1 MQFLPNSLNY
11 LQNKFKSFLNFT
23 LSKKLLFIISII
35 IFVSLIFSLLF
46 FSTNL
51 FSLNNNQNGL
61 IEDNPN
67 IDFINYNSFA
77 SGYLKPDIIKS
88 DNVKIEILSSNIIQG
103 TFSREGY
110 EYLDLQIKVSNI
122 SNQQL
127 EIDSSFNMEVRDE
140 KGNVYSDASYFTSS
154 SGFIEEVIPV
164 GAFMIKNV
172 SFEVPVDAKFLDF
185 YYFPNFLD
193 LSSYLKTPIKDLR

>member
-1 MQFLPNSLNY
+1 
-11 LQNKFKSFLNFT
+11 
-23 LSKKLLFIISII
+23 
-35 IFVSLIFSLLF
+35 LF

-61 IEDNPN
+61 IENNPN
-67 IDFINYNSFA
+67 IGFVDYNSFA
-77 SGYLKPDIIKS
+77 SGYLKPDILKS